1 MMWIYLYINDGLS
14 RRRGSLRIWMENAPH
29 LHGWGGPPNSCEE
42 AWGKCAHM
50 GEAFREGR
58 IRTAVHGRLADITE
72 LKAPDDARSG
82 NKKRL
87 RPQGNA
93 HRLAES

>member
-42 AWGKCAHM
+42 AWGKCAQGGSDSDGSARQAYRHY
-50 GEAFREGR
+50 GVEGACR
-58 IRTAVHGRLADITE
+58 C
-72 LKAPDDARSG
+72 
-82 NKKRL
+82 KKW
-87 RPQGNA
+87 
-93 HRLAES
+93 

>member
-1 MMWIYLYINDGLS
+1 MESLPTKEHEYWVGLHINDGLS

-50 GEAFREGR
+50 GEDFREGQ
-58 IRTAVHGRLADITE
+58 IQTATEISGEYQNLARETTP
-72 LKAPDDARSG
+72 AA
-82 NKKRL
+82 L
-87 RPQGNA
+87 R
-93 HRLAES
+93 